1 MLKKFTEG
9 LVFGGGFGVS
19 FLVLWYVAAYLIT
32 PMFVESQIEQA
43 ANRQLSDHD
52 AKTQSSISR
61 SPGTPRDSGPPFH
74 ELKIEEQIKKSSV
87 IALAKYEPSPDGKMK
102 AIIKEFLKNEPGVTL
117 YYKIGD
123 EYASSSY
130 YPKEKTSYGD
140 GLVIFFV
147 GSPAT
152 MRMSMSYEGD
162 RIRGLGDIPLELL
175 KKKCKEP
182 NA

>member
-9 LVFGGGFGVS
+9 LVFGGGFGIS
-19 FLVLWYVAAYLIT
+19 FLALWYVAAYLIT
-32 PMFVESQIEQA
+32 PMFVGSQIEQV
-43 ANRQLSDHD
+43 ANRHLSYLD

-61 SPGTPRDSGPPFH
+61 TPETLRESGPPFH
-74 ELKIEEQIKKSSV
+74 ELKLEEQIKKSSV

-102 AIIKEFLKNEPGVTL
+102 AIIKEFLKKEPGVTL
-117 YYKIGD
+117 YYNVGD

-130 YPKEKTSYGD
+130 YPKDKTSYGD

-147 GSPAT
+147 GSPAE
-152 MRMSMSYEGD
+152 MRMSMSYAGD
-162 RIRGLGDIPLELL
+162 RIRGLGDLPLELL

>member
-9 LVFGGGFGVS
+9 LVFGGGFGIS
-19 FLVLWYVAAYLIT
+19 FLALWYVAAYLIT
-32 PMFVESQIEQA
+32 PMFVGSQIEQV
-43 ANRQLSDHD
+43 ANRHLYDLD
-52 AKTQSSISR
+52 TKTQSSISR
-61 SPGTPRDSGPPFH
+61 NPETLRESGPPFH

-102 AIIKEFLKNEPGVTL
+102 AIIKEFLKKEPGVTL
-117 YYKIGD
+117 YYNIGD

-130 YPKEKTSYGD
+130 YPKDKTSYGD
-140 GLVIFFV
+140 GLVIFFI

-152 MRMSMSYEGD
+152 MQMSMTYSSD
-162 RIRGLGDIPLELL
+162 RIRSLGDIPLELF

>member
-9 LVFGGGFGVS
+9 LVFGGGFGIS
-19 FLVLWYVAAYLIT
+19 FLALWYVAAYLIT
-32 PMFVESQIEQA
+32 PMFFGSQIEQVTNA
-43 ANRQLSDHD
+43 QLSELD
-52 AKTQSSISR
+52 ANAPASISQ
-61 SPGTPRDSGPPFH
+61 SPNSRPEAGPPFH

-87 IALAKYEPSPDGKMK
+87 IALAKFELSSDGKMK
-102 AIIKEFLKNEPGVTL
+102 AIIKEFLKKEPDVKL
-117 YYKIGD
+117 YYNEGD

-130 YPKEKTSYGD
+130 YPTDKTSYGD

-152 MRMSMSYEGD
+152 MRMAMSYEGD
-162 RIRGLGDIPLELL
+162 RIRGLGDIPLELF
-175 KKKCKEP
+175 KKKCEEP

>member
-19 FLVLWYVAAYLIT
+19 FLALWYVAAYLIT
-32 PMFVESQIEQA
+32 PIFVEAPIEQL
-43 ANRQLSDHD
+43 ANRQLSDP
-52 AKTQSSISR
+52 KTQSSVSR
-61 SPGTPRDSGPPFH
+61 SPETFHDSGPPFH

-102 AIIKEFLKNEPGVTL
+102 AIIKEFLKKEPGVTL
-117 YYKIGD
+117 YYNIGD
-123 EYASSSY
+123 EYASANY
-130 YPKEKTSYGD
+130 YPKDKTDYGD
-140 GLVIFFV
+140 GLIIFFV

-152 MRMSMSYEGD
+152 MQMSMTYSGD
-162 RIRGLGDIPLELL
+162 RIRSLGDIPLELF

-182 NA
+182 NV

>member
-9 LVFGGGFGVS
+9 LVFGAGFAIS
-19 FLVLWYVAAYLIT
+19 YLVLWYVTAYLIT
-32 PMFVESQIEQA
+32 PMFIGSQIEQVEI
-43 ANRQLSDHD
+43 RRPSDLD
-52 AKTQSSISR
+52 TKTQSSISR
-61 SPGTPRDSGPPFH
+61 NPETLRESGPPFH
-74 ELKIEEQIKKSSV
+74 ELKLEEQIKKSSV

-102 AIIKEFLKNEPGVTL
+102 AIIKEFLKNEPGTTL
-117 YYKIGD
+117 YYKVGD

-130 YPKEKTSYGD
+130 YPKDKTSYGD

-162 RIRGLGDIPLELL
+162 RIRGLGDLPLELL
-175 KKKCKEP
+175 KRKCKEP

>member
-9 LVFGGGFGVS
+9 LLFGGGFGIS
-19 FLVLWYVAAYLIT
+19 FLALWYVAAYLIT
-32 PMFVESQIEQA
+32 PMFVGSQIEQV
-43 ANRQLSDHD
+43 ANKHLSNLDS
-52 AKTQSSISR
+52 KTQSSISR
-61 SPGTPRDSGPPFH
+61 IPEALRESGPPFH
-74 ELKIEEQIKKSSV
+74 ELKLEEQIKKASV
-87 IALAKYEPSPDGKMK
+87 IALAKYEPAPDGKMK
-102 AIIKEFLKNEPGVTL
+102 ATIKEFLKKEPGVTL
-117 YYKIGD
+117 YYNVGD

-130 YPKEKTSYGD
+130 YPKDRTSYGD

-147 GSPAT
+147 GSPAE

-162 RIRGLGDIPLELL
+162 RIRGLGDLPLELL